1 MGNGRNGWE
10 AVGPLQRRR
19 QEKPTFRLWQVLA
32 DSGRS
37 DLGRRQREAD
47 APVL

>member
-32 DSGRS
+32 DSCLTALDQEFR
-37 DLGRRQREAD
+37 
-47 APVL
+47 